1 MFRDKVITL
10 ILEEVNAMNSQIRNI
25 EDQCNKFSVDL
36 FDNHVYIGARAYRL
50 ALQDLLSK
58 IRSMDESG

>member
-1 MFRDKVITL
+1 MFRDKVIAL
-10 ILEEVNAMNSQIRNI
+10 ILDEVNSMNSQMRNL

-36 FDNHVYIGARAYRL
+36 IDNHVYIAARAYRL

>member
-1 MFRDKVITL
+1 MFKNKVIAL
-10 ILEEVNAMNSQIRNI
+10 ILEEANLMNSQIRNL

-36 FDNHVYIGARAYRL
+36 FDNHAYIAARAYRL

>member
-1 MFRDKVITL
+1 MFRGKIITL
-10 ILEEVNAMNSQIRNI
+10 ILEEVNTMNSNIRDI
-25 EDQCNKFSVDL
+25 ENQCNKFSVDL
-36 FDNHVYIGARAYRL
+36 FDNHVYIAARSYRL